1 MVREQKDLW
10 ALGRLPA
17 RSLGEQA
24 MTWQGVA
31 EKLLRLWMIFG

>member
-10 ALGRLPA
+10 AFGRLPA

>member
-1 MVREQKDLW
+1 MVRSKKTVGCW
-10 ALGRLPA
+10 TVAR